1 MAAAVKMIDLREMTV
16 EMRTDAYT
24 ECRGVG
30 HIAGNH
36 SAAGRSGQVGQQRK
50 SDGVLGLM
58 PKPTRDSPL
67 FMLAPSSSVLAA
79 SSSVLNPSCFV
90 LPMRSSSS
98 VYLSAFP
105 TTPNHERQ
113 AYCATSSLPPT
124 PDTKA

>member
-50 SDGVLGLM
+50 SAGVLGLM
-58 PKPTRDSPL
+58 PMPTRSSAS
-67 FMLAPSSSVLAA
+67 APDTSSSVLPA
-79 SSSVLNPSCFV
+79 SSSVLSPSCFV

-105 TTPNHERQ
+105 TTPNHKRQ
-113 AYCATSSLPPT
+113 AYCATSSLPST